1 MFAPQQIAANQAG
14 CAHPHR
20 CQARSKEASAR
31 TPKWPSKTPGPLK
44 AGGSPDR
51 HAPRGERVLHTFLR
65 ALGLFFLACL
75 PIMAIAQLPSVGAWT
90 AAPDE
95 WLLSNGQRW
104 HHQTSSARPAG
115 KLVFREPRE
124 AEKPLIDQAQRLF
137 ERSSAKAMALIDGN
151 QVVWVAYKS
160 PASSSS
166 RFLSFSVGKTV
177 TAMAVGKAICEGKLS
192 LHGQVGQFVPELAG
206 TDLGQATIEDLLKMS
221 SGTWQ
226 GNPDS
231 TIASAE
237 QDQRIRSG
245 SMNFL
250 DLLSTSKVSTAEKNA
265 EGHPRKPGE
274 YFVYRSTDP
283 LALGVAL
290 NKVTGT
296 TYAKYVEREVLI
308 PAGIG
313 RSAII
318 GQDHAGFGTADGNVR
333 LYLEDWI
340 RFAIWVKSNQVG
352 SGCFS
357 DYVRKASTTQMAN
370 KSKKSGVS
378 FGGYGYQTWTEN
390 FKRRDSYWAVG
401 HGGQRI
407 GWNHGNHRMLV
418 AFSNVE
424 NYMVELYDLYA
435 QWAAAGDTK

>member
-1 MFAPQQIAANQAG
+1 
-14 CAHPHR
+14 
-20 CQARSKEASAR
+20 
-31 TPKWPSKTPGPLK
+31 
-44 AGGSPDR
+44 
-51 HAPRGERVLHTFLR
+51 
-65 ALGLFFLACL
+65 
-75 PIMAIAQLPSVGAWT
+75 
-90 AAPDE
+90 
-95 WLLSNGQRW
+95 
-104 HHQTSSARPAG
+104 
-115 KLVFREPRE
+115 
-124 AEKPLIDQAQRLF
+124 
-137 ERSSAKAMALIDGN
+137 MALMDGN
-151 QVVWVAYKS
+151 QVVWLAYKS

-192 LHGQVGQFVPELAG
+192 LNGRVSQFVPELAG

-231 TIASAE
+231 TIVSAE

-250 DLLSTSKVSTAEKNA
+250 DLLSTSRVNTAEKNA
-265 EGHPRKPGE
+265 DGRPRKPGE
-274 YFVYRSTDP
+274 HFVYRSTDP

-318 GQDHAGFGTADGNVR
+318 GQDHSGFGTADGNVR

-340 RFAIWVKSNQVG
+340 RLAVWVKSNQVG
-352 SGCFS
+352 RGCFS
-357 DYVRKASTTQMAN
+357 DYVRQATTTQVAN
-370 KSKKSGVS
+370 KSKKSGV
-378 FGGYGYQTWTEN
+378 FFDGYGYQTWTAN
-390 FKRRDSYWAVG
+390 LKRRDSYWAVG

-407 GWNHGNHRMLV
+407 GWNQGNHRMLV

-424 NYMVELYDLYA
+424 NYMAELYDLYA
-435 QWAAAGDTK
+435 QWAALGDNQ

>member
-1 MFAPQQIAANQAG
+1 
-14 CAHPHR
+14 
-20 CQARSKEASAR
+20 
-31 TPKWPSKTPGPLK
+31 
-44 AGGSPDR
+44 
-51 HAPRGERVLHTFLR
+51 
-65 ALGLFFLACL
+65 
-75 PIMAIAQLPSVGAWT
+75 MAIAQLPSMGSFT

-104 HHQTSSARPAG
+104 HHQTSSARTPG
-115 KLVFREPRE
+115 QLVFREPNE
-124 AEKPLIDQAQRLF
+124 AEKPVINKAQQLF
-137 ERSSAKAMALIDGN
+137 ERSSAKSMALMDGN
-151 QVVWVAYKS
+151 QVVWLAYKS

-192 LHGQVGQFVPELAG
+192 LDGQVGQFVPELAA

-231 TIASAE
+231 TIVSAE

-250 DLLSTSKVSTAEKNA
+250 DLLSTSRVNTAEKTA
-265 EGHPRKPGE
+265 DGHRRRPGE

-318 GQDHAGFGTADGNVR
+318 GQDHSGFGMADGNVR

-340 RFAIWVKSNQVG
+340 RFAVWVKSNQVG
-352 SGCFS
+352 RGCFS
-357 DYVRKASTTQMAN
+357 DYVRQATTTQIAN
-370 KSKKSGVS
+370 KSKKSGV
-378 FGGYGYQTWTEN
+378 FFDGYGYQTWTAN
-390 FKRRDSYWAVG
+390 LKRRDSYWAVG

-407 GWNHGNHRMLV
+407 GWNQGNHRMLI

-424 NYMVELYDLYA
+424 NYMAELYDLYA
-435 QWAAAGDTK
+435 QWAALGDHK